1 MPKKFL
7 KRYMPDH
14 DTIRNHKHLKIFGT
28 LLHSPN
34 LWHLNRRSVAGAFAN
49 GLFMAFIPVPFQMIL
64 AAAGAILFRV
74 NLPLSIALVWI
85 TNPVTMPPMFYG
97 TYKLGSWIMNKP
109 PQDFNFELS
118 MNWLMNGLAAI
129 WQPFL
134 LGCLV
139 AGTVASILGYAS
151 IRLIWRWHIVKEWN
165 QRKKRRQ
172 KI

>member
-7 KRYMPDH
+7 KRYMPDN
-14 DTIRNHKHLKIFGT
+14 DTIRNHKHLKVFGT

-64 AAAGAILFRV
+64 AAAGAIIFRV

-97 TYKLGSWIMNKP
+97 TYKLGAWLMNTPHK
-109 PQDFNFELS
+109 DFNFELS
-118 MNWLMNGLAAI
+118 MDWLMNGLGAI

-139 AGTVASILGYAS
+139 AGTIASVLGYIG
-151 IRLIWRWHIVKEWN
+151 IRLIWRWRIVKEWN
-165 QRKKRRQ
+165 QRKKHRGNT
-172 KI
+172 